1 MPSIVVVGAHW
12 GDEGKGKIVDMVA
25 QSASMVVRYAGGD
38 NAGHTVINDHGKFG
52 LHLVPS
58 GIFSKNVTC
67 VIANGVAVNL
77 ESLSKEVD
85 SLEKSGIDMSRLRI
99 SDKAHVVLPYHI
111 QLDGLEEKARGD
123 DAIGTTKRGIG
134 PMYQDK
140 VGRIGIRVGDLL
152 DPDQLAARLGIA
164 VEGKNSQLKH
174 YGEKPVSYEALYAWC
189 RNLVVR
195 LAKYVCPTED
205 LINDALDKGKT
216 VIFEGAQGALLDV
229 EFGTYPF
236 VTSSSTIAAGVYP
249 GAGLRPR
256 AIDCVL
262 GIFKAYTTRV
272 GTGPFPTELLDATGN
287 RIRERAHEFG
297 TTTGRPRRCGWFDAV
312 AGKYSARINGMT
324 AGAITRLDVL
334 DDFTSVKICTG
345 YTIDGKVVNHFP
357 ANLHHLRLC
366 KPVYEELPGWLEP
379 TSHLR
384 DFSKLPKNAKAY
396 VKRMEKLVGVPMK
409 LISIGPRREET
420 IEVAPLVAVK
430 AKRKSR

>member
-1 MPSIVVVGAHW
+1 MPAIVVVGAHW

-25 QSASMVVRYAGGD
+25 RQASMVVRYAGGD

-58 GIFSKNVTC
+58 GIFTKGVTC

-77 ESLSKEVD
+77 ESLSKEVE
-85 SLEKSGIDMSRLRI
+85 SLEKSGIAMSRLRI

-123 DAIGTTKRGIG
+123 EAIGTTKRGIG

-152 DPDQLAARLGIA
+152 DADQLASRLGQA
-164 VEGKNSQLKH
+164 VEAKNTQLRH
-174 YGEKPVSYEALYAWC
+174 FGEKPVSYEALYSWC
-189 RNLVVR
+189 RTLGRR
-195 LAKYVCPTED
+195 LEKYICPTED

-256 AIDCVL
+256 AIECVL

-312 AGKYSARINGMT
+312 AGKYSARVNGMT

-334 DDFTSVKICTG
+334 DDFTSVKVCVG
-345 YTIDGKVVNHFP
+345 YTMEGKKVPHFP
-357 ANLHHLRLC
+357 ANQHHLRLC
-366 KPVYEELPGWLEP
+366 KPVYEELPGWMEP

-384 DFSKLPKNAKAY
+384 EFKKLPKNAKAY
-396 VKRMEKLVGVPMK
+396 VKRLEALVGVPMK

-420 IEVAPLVAVK
+420 IEVAPLVTVK
-430 AKRKSR
+430 GKRKLR